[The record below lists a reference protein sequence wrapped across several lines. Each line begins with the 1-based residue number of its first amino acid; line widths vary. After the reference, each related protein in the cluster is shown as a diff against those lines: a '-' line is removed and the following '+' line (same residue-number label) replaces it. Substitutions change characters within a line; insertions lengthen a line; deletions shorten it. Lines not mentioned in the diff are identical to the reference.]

1 MLASLK
7 NKVRYYEIVVYN
19 KIILTKT
26 YSLVRNFVLRHK
38 YDRVVSNYEAVLQ
51 KVRAKAA
58 SGEKINVAF
67 LFFKIRKTI

>member
-38 YDRVVSNYEAVLQ
+38 YDRVVKLLEFIKDNIE
-51 KVRAKAA
+51 
-58 SGEKINVAF
+58 
-67 LFFKIRKTI
+67 RK